1 MRLPPHLERS
11 TGIVGVLCAV
21 YGTVGLLAS
30 TVPVENRF
38 VVLLA
43 GRTPSLLLL
52 TLFGAVVAT
61 VGRRWRASAACLA
74 VCALGTWLLAPLFIP
89 GADGVSPAS
98 ATGPTVRVMQANV
111 KVGQAEPDALVRTV
125 RDRDVDILTVQE
137 LTDES
142 IEALE
147 RAGLDDVLPH
157 RFVVSYGPG
166 GQGGGVY
173 SRFPLSNTHNLPD
186 FFSVNLTADI
196 DVGLREP
203 LTLLAVHPAPAYLF
217 PAQLWAAELRGIH
230 DEMRAFAGRDNV
242 VVSGDFNASYTQPQ
256 YRALLTDG
264 YADAADQLG
273 AGLVPTMPAARWYP
287 AVTGIDRVIT
297 KGAVATDLERIDIV
311 GSDHHGLL
319 VDVRLRTD
327 GS

>member
-1 MRLPPHLERS
+1 MSLPRHLEKA
-11 TGIVGVLCAV
+11 TAVVGVLCAV
-21 YGTVGLLAS
+21 YGAIGLLAS
-30 TVPVENRF
+30 TIPVENRF

-61 VGRRWRASAACLA
+61 IGRRRLASAACLV
-74 VCALGTWLLAPLFIP
+74 VCALGTWLLAPLYIP
-89 GADGVSPAS
+89 GADGVSPAA

-111 KVGQAEPDALVRTV
+111 KVGQADPEALVRTV
-125 RDRDVDILTVQE
+125 RDRAVDILTVQE

-147 RAGLDDVLPH
+147 RAGLDDALPH

-196 DVGLREP
+196 DVGLPEP
-203 LTLLAVHPAPAYLF
+203 LALLMVHPAPAYLF

-230 DEMRAFAGRDNV
+230 DEMLAFAGRDNV

-264 YADAADQLG
+264 YADAADQVG

-297 KGAVATDLERIDIV
+297 KGAAATDLERLDIV

>member
-11 TGIVGVLCAV
+11 TGIVGALCAA

-52 TLFGAVVAT
+52 TLLGAIVAT
-61 VGRRWRASAACLA
+61 VGRRWLASAACLA
-74 VCALGTWLLAPLFIP
+74 VCALGTWLLAPLFVP
-89 GADGVSPAS
+89 GAEGVSTAS

-111 KVGQAEPDALVRTV
+111 KVGQADPDALVRTV
-125 RDRDVDILTVQE
+125 LDRDVDILTVQE

-147 RAGLDDVLPH
+147 RAELDDVLPH

-230 DEMRAFAGRDNV
+230 DEMRSFAGRDNV